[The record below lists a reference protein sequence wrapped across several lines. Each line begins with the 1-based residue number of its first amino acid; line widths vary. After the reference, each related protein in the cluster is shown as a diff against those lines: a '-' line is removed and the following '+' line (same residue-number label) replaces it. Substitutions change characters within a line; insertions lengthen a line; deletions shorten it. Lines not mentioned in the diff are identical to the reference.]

1 MTQQQGSTDTDLR
14 TFRDFLLQYNAV
26 TEQCFDACIRDFTS
40 RDISEKEE
48 RCSKNCM
55 DKFLKAGQ
63 RLSMRFQEH
72 QLLNMEAQGAPVMA
86 TNPKVQIGK

>member
-1 MTQQQGSTDTDLR
+1 MAQQQGGTDTDLR

-26 TEQCFDACIRDFTS
+26 TEQCFGACIRDFTG
-40 RDISEKEE
+40 REISEKEE

-72 QLLNMEAQGAPVMA
+72 QLLNMEAQGAPVAA
-86 TNPKVQIGK
+86 TNQKMRIGN